1 MSLNESPE
9 TVSRIKSRVLEREQN
24 YEITQVD
31 ISIHLKLKNM
41 KAVGSDGNP
50 NEFYKGGEKI
60 LKGIY
65 ELFKE
70 IEKYHL

>member
-41 KAVGSDGNP
+41 KAVGPDGIP
-50 NEFYKGGEKI
+50 NEFHKGEKI